1 MKKIILLCLILLL
14 CGCSTVN
21 YNLNITDKVE
31 EKLEIIASCTDCD
44 LTDFNIPTRKYYNDD
59 NFDPYDTSR
68 QDNVVYYNQSKQ
80 VTSDNK
86 TILTYSQTFNFNEY
100 YNSYIAKKFYND
112 FEVSYRDN
120 ILTIDSGLNFYL
132 DDNVDE
138 VAINITTDHKV
149 TEANADK
156 YENNTYTWIINKQ
169 NYSNKN
175 IIMSIDFNEETT
187 VLLIVILPIIFII
200 SLILLIMYNK
210 NKKDNQI

>member
-1 MKKIILLCLILLL
+1 MLK
-14 CGCSTVN
+14 S
-21 YNLNITDKVE
+21 
-31 EKLEIIASCTDCD
+31 
-44 LTDFNIPTRKYYNDD
+44 
-59 NFDPYDTSR
+59 
-68 QDNVVYYNQSKQ
+68 
-80 VTSDNK
+80 
-86 TILTYSQTFNFNEY
+86 
-100 YNSYIAKKFYND
+100 

-175 IIMSIDFNEETT
+175 IIMSIDFNEETLPTEEKNNIKFST